1 MALQTAI
8 SEFDHD
14 QDYKHDE
21 ELDLHAD
28 KILFQKL
35 AFAFHV
41 DRSSEEIAMICT
53 ALEMVYRASRPRV
66 ALSFAELRESVLPIF
81 VEMLGKPLHL
91 RKQEEL
97 DVALMEQED
106 RRIAAQDLSYR
117 TASGGDAAS
126 NRSGNSFSRR
136 SDQSSVQKSQKSARS
151 QSTDDMSLQS
161 AGKDDRTYQSY
172 QGVHKPQK
180 PQPDE
185 QSYLSY
191 DEQSLQKP
199 KKQFD
204 DDQSYQTYDQSQK
217 FKKGY
222 DDEQSYADQSYN
234 KGNYQPAQS
243 VKKASGEGYDDQS
256 YADQSYNKGNYQ
268 PAQSGKKA
276 SDEGYD
282 DQSYAD
288 QSYADQSYN
297 KGNYQPAQSGKKASD
312 EGYDDQS
319 YADQSYADQSYNKGN
334 YQPAQSGKKSSDDQ
348 TYQSYDQSRQPDD
361 RTYQSY
367 DQSRRSYDQS
377 LSKGPSDYDEQ
388 SLKSYDSRVRKED
401 PRSYEDG
408 TYAEGQSYADEGT
421 YQDGQSQAEQTYD
434 EGTYQ
439 DGQTYDGTYQE
450 GQSQAKQTYDDDT
463 YQNGQS
469 QDEQTY
475 DEGTYNDGEQGT
487 YDEGGKYND
496 GMIMEERTRDDMTY
510 DEQNTVLTEDRSV
523 AQETQYTRDDM
534 TYDEQNTVLTEDRSV
549 AQETQYTRDDMTY
562 DEQNTVFTEDRSVAQ
577 ETQYTRDDMTYDDQN
592 TVFTEDRSVAQETQY
607 TRDDMTY
614 DDQNT
619 VFTEDRSV
627 AQETQYTEGDYH
639 SEEQSLQPTIYT
651 NDQGDFDDAESKA
664 GQSYYTNSEP
674 SLQAA
679 KYAKHIYDKNR
690 ALDDDQSYQVSQGGE
705 EATQY
710 TQDQSYRGDE
720 GTYQDD
726 MSQFTEDYTVQKPGK
741 ETYEVETVRSQEDD
755 DEQSRDHSLIS
766 KPSGKGSGFNA
777 NAEKPYNADVTSR
790 SGLSTVAEESQDD
803 SSSGYSQQGSTP
815 KPKASMNSQ
824 HSQPSKSSA
833 SSQSLLSTVNE
844 NGIMRSNRSVDSS
857 SSAARAIK
865 ERKIENERHI
875 SEQVTRLE
883 ADLEMIRVEDTTN
896 PVGVSRTLQVLRYF
910 SRVLSAMIPM
920 AHHPGLL
927 DALVYQLE
935 RQPYGRHADH
945 FNEYDDGEPRTVAD
959 KEELAAARVDAIA
972 TIVNLACAE
981 ENKGRMASHSGLLD
995 AITTVAQS
1003 DPSEEAREHAA
1014 IVLMNLAYEDENK
1027 EMMVQHPHMLETLV
1041 KLIQDNSPFTRRY
1054 ASAAMFTLACVVGN
1068 TERMAVF
1075 CDGEILECLRR
1086 VLADD
1091 PVDEARINAAE
1102 ALFNMARNNTEE
1114 TLQTMGEHPRLL
1126 ATLAKAVLTDYSA
1139 DVRVFCA
1146 RALEWMSAGIHFPM
1160 DCHRLLLSALTVSAQ
1175 WTKTSCIAEAMKTQA
1190 TLAENRLPMAAH
1202 DGLLQALSNL
1212 ALLESL
1218 TDTDVRKSAIA
1229 ALEMISR
1236 AEKAR
1241 QDMVKNE
1248 QVMRA
1253 LTKASFEHGD
1263 DEVYGEDDE
1272 GTAVT
1277 TKLLK
1282 QALKNLSGEM

>member
-297 KGNYQPAQSGKKASD
+297 KGNYQPAQSGKK
-312 EGYDDQS
+312 
-319 YADQSYADQSYNKGN
+319 
-334 YQPAQSGKKSSDDQ
+334 SSDDQ

-510 DEQNTVLTEDRSV
+510 DEQNTVL
-523 AQETQYTRDDM
+523 
-534 TYDEQNTVLTEDRSV
+534 
-549 AQETQYTRDDMTY
+549 
-562 DEQNTVFTEDRSVAQ
+562 
-577 ETQYTRDDMTYDDQN
+577 
-592 TVFTEDRSVAQETQY
+592 TEDRSVAQETQY